1 MSDFTLESIGE
12 ALAGGGL
19 SAIGKR
25 IRVKQGDI
33 ANILSNGIPSMLAG
47 MQSNVSTEEGA
58 KSLARALKQHSK
70 DDFSD
75 ISAFL
80 KGADLKDGKKILG
93 HVFGDNQEEVIQ
105 KISEA
110 GGVTRAKTTSILSLF
125 APLLLSML
133 GNQQNAQQQNSG
145 FSLGGLLGGLLGGG
159 SSSASSSSSGGLLGG
174 LGGSLGTSLLGSMLG
189 GSTVQEAND
198 ADTNGGLLSG
208 LLNLFH

>member
-133 GNQQNAQQQNSG
+133 GNQQNQQQQNSG

-159 SSSASSSSSGGLLGG
+159 QSQSSSSGGLLGG

-189 GSTVQEAND
+189 GSSVQEAND